1 MPSFCGNISSSC
13 FYRNFTSEI
22 LCIARSSF
30 SVIRFHER
38 IYAVIKQIEKHD
50 GNSGRL
56 MKQIIKIS
64 LTFRFLHQFGFC
76 LDLLYFI
83 IYFYIQINSNQKSL
97 QNQTLVKKITL
108 ANFSFYT
115 MFPHPLFL
123 YMKMQSKLN
132 YFCF

>member
-1 MPSFCGNISSSC
+1 MPSFCGNFSSSC
-13 FYRNFTSEI
+13 FYRNVTSEI
-22 LCIARSSF
+22 LFIARSSF
-30 SVIRFHER
+30 FVICFHER
-38 IYAVIKQIEKHD
+38 IYAVIKQIEKND

-56 MKQIIKIS
+56 MKQIIKII
-64 LTFRFLHQFGFC
+64 LTFRFLHQFRFC

-97 QNQTLVKKITL
+97 QNSNTSKKKPL

-123 YMKMQSKLN
+123 QMKMQNKLN